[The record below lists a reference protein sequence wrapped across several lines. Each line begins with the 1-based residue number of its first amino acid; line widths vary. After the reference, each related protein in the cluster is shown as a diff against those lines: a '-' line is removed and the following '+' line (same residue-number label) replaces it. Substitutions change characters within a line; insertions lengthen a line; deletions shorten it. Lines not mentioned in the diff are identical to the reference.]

1 MTTRFMTTIPLPPA
15 QIRPE
20 HLVGCLGLVVAV
32 DAGAEAAA
40 LFLSG
45 CDLGLQR
52 SGVLINPLELGEMSV
67 KDLDDLL

>member
-1 MTTRFMTTIPLPPA
+1 M
-15 QIRPE
+15 
-20 HLVGCLGLVVAV
+20 GCLGLVVAV

-52 SGVLINPLELGEMSV
+52 SGVLINPLELREMSV